1 MSPNPRS
8 CESGF
13 AGADL
18 NSSNVIDIRQNIAR
32 ELENWVALQGES
44 APEPPRTPAACPKPA
59 EHRWRISPILD
70 ELKRRK
76 TLTTEEHAAASRFL
90 YEFYLG
96 VAADVGPKSQRY
108 ERRSASA
115 TGIDPVLEKIHF
127 AKETERAIAA
137 IDSLYYPALRWLV
150 GTLGEGKPLSSLGEQ
165 YAPGLGAQ
173 TQSARCGAAVA
184 LLCASL
190 CRHYGIKHRLTLEAR
205 IESLS
210 RVLLEQ
216 QPKG

>member
-1 MSPNPRS
+1 MQ
-8 CESGF
+8 
-13 AGADL
+13 DK
-18 NSSNVIDIRQNIAR
+18 VISIRPGVGI
-32 ELENWVALQGES
+32 ELENFLALHPLP
-44 APEPPRTPAACPKPA
+44 APEAPQRATQGARAAVARSQDP
-59 EHRWRISPILD
+59 EQRWRISPVLD

-76 TLTTEEHAAASRFL
+76 TLTTEEHLAACRFL
-90 YEFYLG
+90 REYY
-96 VAADVGPKSQRY
+96 VGLIAPATPRTQRY
-108 ERRSASA
+108 ERTSPSAQ
-115 TGIDPVLEKIHF
+115 GYDPVAEKIDC
-127 AKETERAIAA
+127 AKKTERAIMA